1 MTSEQVFFG
10 SEMILEIDALCYEWV
25 TYSNFLEVDLQGIRK
40 ETSAFHVLKSQ
51 ML

>member
-10 SEMILEIDALCYEWV
+10 SEIILEIDALCYEWV
-25 TYSNFLEVDLQGIRK
+25 NNFLEVDLQGIRK
-40 ETSAFHVLKSQ
+40 ETSAFQVVKSH